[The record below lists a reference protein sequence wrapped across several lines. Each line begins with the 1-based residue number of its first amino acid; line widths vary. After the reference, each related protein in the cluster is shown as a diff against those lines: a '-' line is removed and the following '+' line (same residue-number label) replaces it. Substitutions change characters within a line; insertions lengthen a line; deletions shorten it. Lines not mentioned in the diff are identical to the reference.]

1 MENMPLTN
9 KTVLITGASRR
20 IGRGFALACAD
31 AGADVVVHYRR
42 SRELADETVRL
53 VVARGRSAWALQ
65 ADFSRPDDVS
75 RLAEA
80 AFSIGPVYALVNN
93 AAVFGDAEF
102 GETRVADWQ
111 DHLAINLTAPMLLSQ
126 AFGRSV
132 GPGGEGRIVN
142 VLDWRAARPG
152 ADHFA
157 YVISKAAL
165 SAMTRS
171 VAQALAPGISVNG
184 LALGAILP
192 PEGGSKDPEL
202 IRRVPAGRWGTLDEV
217 GQALLF
223 LLSGPAY
230 VTGEVIYVDGGRH
243 LI

>member
-1 MENMPLTN
+1 VQQKPLAN

-20 IGRGFALACAD
+20 IGRGLARACAD
-31 AGADVVVHYRR
+31 SGADVIVHYRH
-42 SRELADETVRL
+42 SRELADETVRS
-53 VVARGRSAWALQ
+53 VVESGRSAWALH
-65 ADFSRPDDVS
+65 ADFSRAADVS

-80 AFSIGPVYALVNN
+80 AFSIAPVYALVNN
-93 AAVFGDAEF
+93 AAVFGEAGF
-102 GETRVADWQ
+102 ADTNLEDWEN
-111 DHLAINLTAPMLLSQ
+111 HLAINLTAPMLLSQ
-126 AFGRSV
+126 AFGRFV

-142 VLDWRAARPG
+142 ILDWRAARPG

-157 YVISKAAL
+157 YVVSKAAL

-192 PEGGSKDPEL
+192 REAGLPDPGL